1 MMMEDG
7 FYCRAPNML
16 AEEIDKPIAE
26 SMKCRKC
33 RSKMRYEPWT
43 KPGSYIALAVCPNC
57 GAEIAF

>member
-1 MMMEDG
+1 MMEDG

-33 RSKMRYEPWT
+33 RSKMQYEPQYNGT
-43 KPGSYIALAVCPNC
+43 QYCALAVCPNC